1 MFDWVFW
8 NDPNFLQWIGWVRD
22 NLEKYAPKIY
32 FIGLSISNAEKRKTK
47 TLYQLIFRLFVI
59 QKKIA

>member
-22 NLEKYAPKIY
+22 NLKNMRQKYI
-32 FIGLSISNAEKRKTK
+32 LSV
-47 TLYQLIFRLFVI
+47 YQSQT
-59 QKKIA
+59 QKKDG